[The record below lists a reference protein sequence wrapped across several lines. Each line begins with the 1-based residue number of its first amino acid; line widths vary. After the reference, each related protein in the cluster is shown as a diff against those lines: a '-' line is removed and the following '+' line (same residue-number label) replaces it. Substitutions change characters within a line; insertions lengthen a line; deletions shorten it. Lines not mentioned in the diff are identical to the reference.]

1 MDYRTKPLSRS
12 SIRQLSK
19 YIRKIF
25 KLNESE
31 PFPVLDILERVCIMF
46 DGVDYIVVED
56 DDLPTDIFAWCY
68 PKPEGGFMIEI
79 KQTVYDGACYHNNI
93 RQFLQL
99 LKDFQS
105 NQIG

>member
-12 SIRQLSK
+12 AIRQLSK

-31 PFPVLDILERVCIMF
+31 PFPVLDILERVCIML

-56 DDLPTDIFAWCY
+56 DDLPSDIFTW
-68 PKPEGGFMIEI
+68 
-79 KQTVYDGACYHNNI
+79 
-93 RQFLQL
+93 FLEFSAAFFISTISL
-99 LKDFQS
+99 FVKE
-105 NQIG
+105 